1 MFFYLRS
8 CFLAFQEPLLL
19 LIEHEVQ
26 ELKNG
31 LNKFRLFLVWQ
42 AVDQNQVSQLCLP
55 DWRISFGV
63 KCCENFG
70 LFSVNQIE
78 IGSEVLVV

>member
-1 MFFYLRS
+1 MFCDPRS
-8 CFLAFQEPLLL
+8 CFLAFREPLLL

-26 ELKNG
+26 ILKNG
-31 LNKFRLFLVWQ
+31 LSKFPPFLVWQ
-42 AVDQNQVSQLCLP
+42 DVDQNQVSQLCLL
-55 DWRISFGV
+55 DWRISFSV
-63 KCCENFG
+63 KCCENFS